1 MKKAFGV
8 LGLAAVVAAI
18 LAIGL
23 AGSVFA
29 ADGNLDQGN
38 QTKNQG
44 EVCLSGQGDCIP
56 NEYLAP
62 GPHGLGNAVS
72 TAASDLEQGTKTQ
85 TQNQGE
91 VCPAGDCVS
100 GDCEPNDYSYDYSY
114 SAPGP
119 HGAQKGS
126 SD

>member
-8 LGLAAVVAAI
+8 LGLAAVVGAI

-23 AGSVFA
+23 TGSVFA

-38 QTKNQG
+38 QTQNQG
-44 EVCLSGQGDCIP
+44 EVCLGGEGDCIP

-62 GPHGLGNAVS
+62 GPHGLGNAVPTS
-72 TAASDLEQGTKTQ
+72 ASDLEQGTKTQ
-85 TQNQGE
+85 NQGE
-91 VCPAGDCVS
+91 VCLGGEGDCV
-100 GDCEPNDYSYDYSY
+100 PNEYL
-114 SAPGP
+114 APGP
-119 HGAQKGS
+119 HGAQQGS

>member
-44 EVCLSGQGDCIP
+44 EVC
-56 NEYLAP
+56 
-62 GPHGLGNAVS
+62 
-72 TAASDLEQGTKTQ
+72 
-85 TQNQGE
+85 
-91 VCPAGDCVS
+91 PAGDCVS

-114 SAPGP
+114 SSPGP